1 MQYIDNLRNHLLSFV
16 VVFMDAFILIKIQTR
31 KQEFFLPGRFLFSPG
46 TEEKG
51 ESESFSGYW
60 VSVVHY
66 KNSRELLNYSQYNCV
81 VHLKM
86 IKMVHFM
93 FLSWNKSITIGTV
106 WAFFFFK
113 EAFYFYF
120 PFFLERIIPLE
131 WIWLKVSSFFW
142 NKGSST
148 ISQ

>member
-31 KQEFFLPGRFLFSPG
+31 KQEFFLPGRFFFLLG
-46 TEEKG
+46 LRKKG
-51 ESESFSGYW
+51 NRSH
-60 VSVVHY
+60 SVGIEFQLY
-66 KNSRELLNYSQYNCV
+66 ITKTRELLNYSQYNCV

-86 IKMVHFM
+86 IKMVNFM